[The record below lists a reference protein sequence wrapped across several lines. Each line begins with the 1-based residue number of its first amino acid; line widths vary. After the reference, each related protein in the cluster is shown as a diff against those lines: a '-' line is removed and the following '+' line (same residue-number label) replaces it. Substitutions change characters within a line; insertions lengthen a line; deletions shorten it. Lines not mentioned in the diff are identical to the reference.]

1 MEEFNVV
8 YRLQRYL
15 KQSIE
20 DCQNTIMSGVDTLEK
35 YQYLVGKVQAFEQTL
50 QEISNLLENKEQKD
64 EQGNV
69 IDIKGNPK
77 A

>member
-35 YQYLVGKVQAFEQTL
+35 YQYLIGKVQAFEQTL
-50 QEISNLLENKEQKD
+50 QELSNLLDNKEQTD
-64 EQGNV
+64 
-69 IDIKGNPK
+69 D
-77 A
+77 

>member
-20 DCQNTIMSGVDTLEK
+20 DCQNTVMSGVDTLEK

-64 EQGNV
+64 E
-69 IDIKGNPK
+69 
-77 A
+77 

>member
-8 YRLQRYL
+8 CRLQRYL

-64 EQGNV
+64 
-69 IDIKGNPK
+69 D
-77 A
+77 

>member
-20 DCQNTIMSGVDTLEK
+20 DCQNTVMSGVDTLEK

-64 EQGNV
+64 
-69 IDIKGNPK
+69 D
-77 A
+77 